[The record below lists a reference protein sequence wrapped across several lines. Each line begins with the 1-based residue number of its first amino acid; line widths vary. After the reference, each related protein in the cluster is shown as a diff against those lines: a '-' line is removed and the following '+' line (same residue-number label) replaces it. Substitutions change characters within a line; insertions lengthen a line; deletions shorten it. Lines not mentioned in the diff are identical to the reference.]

1 MKKTL
6 RLVVALLFLGAAR
19 EACSQEKI
27 RVGQGSISLQSG
39 LMHIGKDRGLFAKY
53 GLTTEVIYIPG
64 GSINVQVLISGNLD
78 LSQLSGAPGVAAN
91 LEGAD
96 LIYFVGLLDKLNYQ
110 LITRP
115 EIRNIEQLKGK
126 KFGVSRFGSSAD
138 FGMRAM
144 LKRSGVDPVKEATIL
159 QIGDEPAR
167 IAAIKSGN
175 IDGTVAN
182 APFGTEAERLK
193 LNIIADSVKMDI
205 PFFNTGLLGSKRY
218 LEKQDAKVM
227 NFLRAYLEAIKV
239 LKTEREYSIKTLA
252 QFTRVQNLKAVQEGY
267 DYFVAQLPSVPYPS
281 VEAMQAVVA
290 QIAETNPKA
299 RNVDAK
305 NYVSDRYLRRL
316 EDEGFREKALGEVTQ
331 RRRHGDKARETHGDK
346 ERGHTEVVG
355 EGLNKSVKATSARKS
370 KTSFA
375 ISSGFST

>member
-1 MKKTL
+1 MKNFIFIATL
-6 RLVVALLFLGAAR
+6 ILSFWLSGWT
-19 EACSQEKI
+19 EAQEKI

-53 GLTTEVIYIPG
+53 GLTTETIYIPG
-64 GSINVQVLISGNLD
+64 GSTNVQVLVSGNLD

-96 LIYFVGLLDKLNYQ
+96 IVYFASLLDKLNYQ

-115 EIRNIEQLKGK
+115 EIKGVEQLKGK
-126 KFGVSRFGSSAD
+126 KFGVSRYGSSAD

-144 LKRSGVDPVKEATIL
+144 LKRVGVDPVKEATIL
-159 QIGDEPAR
+159 KIGDEPAR

-182 APFGTEAERLK
+182 APFGIEAERLK
-193 LNIIADSVKMDI
+193 LNVIADSVKMDI

-218 LEKQDAKVM
+218 LDKQEARVM
-227 NFLRAYLEAIKV
+227 NFLRAYLEAIKI
-239 LKTEREYSIKTLA
+239 LKTEREYSIKALG

-267 DYFVAQLPSVPYPS
+267 DYFVKQLEPVPYPS
-281 VEAMQAVVA
+281 VIAMQAVVD

-299 RNVDAK
+299 RSVDAK
-305 NYVSDRYLRRL
+305 NYVNDRYLKRL
-316 EDEGFREKALGEVTQ
+316 EEEGF
-331 RRRHGDKARETHGDK
+331 
-346 ERGHTEVVG
+346 
-355 EGLNKSVKATSARKS
+355 VKKIWG
-370 KTSFA
+370 K
-375 ISSGFST
+375 

>member
-1 MKKTL
+1 MKNTIGVIAAL
-6 RLVVALLFLGAAR
+6 FFLVGPR
-19 EACSQEKI
+19 EARPQERI
-27 RVGQGSISLQSG
+27 RVGQGSISLQSA

-64 GSINVQVLISGNLD
+64 GSINVQVLVSGNLD

-115 EIRNIEQLKGK
+115 EIKSIEQLKGK

-144 LKRSGVDPVKEATIL
+144 LKRVGVDPVKEATIL

-182 APFGTEAERLK
+182 APFGTDAERLK

-218 LEKQDAKVM
+218 LDKQDAKVM

-239 LKTEREYSIKTLA
+239 LKTEREYSIKALA

-267 DYFVAQLPSVPYPS
+267 DYFVNQLPPVPYPS

-316 EDEGFREKALGEVTQ
+316 EDEGF
-331 RRRHGDKARETHGDK
+331 
-346 ERGHTEVVG
+346 
-355 EGLNKSVKATSARKS
+355 VKKIWG
-370 KTSFA
+370 K
-375 ISSGFST
+375 

>member
-1 MKKTL
+1 MKNIMGVIAAL
-6 RLVVALLFLGAAR
+6 FFLVGAR
-19 EACSQEKI
+19 EACSQERI

-64 GSINVQVLISGNLD
+64 GSINVQVLVSGNLD

-115 EIRNIEQLKGK
+115 EIKGIEQLKGK

-144 LKRSGVDPVKEATIL
+144 LKRVGVDPVKEATIL

-182 APFGTEAERLK
+182 APFGTEAEQLK

-218 LEKQDAKVM
+218 LDKQDAKVM

-239 LKTEREYSIKTLA
+239 LKTEREYAIKALA

-267 DYFVAQLPSVPYPS
+267 DYFVNQLPPVPYPS
-281 VEAMQAVVA
+281 LEAMQAVVA

-305 NYVSDRYLRRL
+305 SYVSDRYLKRL
-316 EDEGFREKALGEVTQ
+316 EDEGF
-331 RRRHGDKARETHGDK
+331 
-346 ERGHTEVVG
+346 
-355 EGLNKSVKATSARKS
+355 VKRLWGK
-370 KTSFA
+370 
-375 ISSGFST
+375 

>member
-1 MKKTL
+1 MKNIIA
-6 RLVVALLFLGAAR
+6 VIAALFLLVGAR
-19 EACSQEKI
+19 EACSQERI

-53 GLTTEVIYIPG
+53 GLATEVIYIPG
-64 GSINVQVLISGNLD
+64 GSINVQVLVSGNLD

-115 EIRNIEQLKGK
+115 EIKSIEQLKGK

-144 LKRSGVDPVKEATIL
+144 LKRVGVDPVKEATIL

-193 LNIIADSVKMDI
+193 LNIIADAVKMDI
-205 PFFNTGLLGSKRY
+205 PFFNTGLLGSKKY

-227 NFLRAYLEAIKV
+227 NFLRGYLEAIKV
-239 LKTEREYSIKTLA
+239 LKTEREYSVKALA

-267 DYFVAQLPSVPYPS
+267 DYFVNQLPPVPYPS
-281 VEAMQAVVA
+281 LEAMQAVVA

-305 NYVSDRYLRRL
+305 NYLTDRYLRRL
-316 EDEGFREKALGEVTQ
+316 EDEGF
-331 RRRHGDKARETHGDK
+331 
-346 ERGHTEVVG
+346 
-355 EGLNKSVKATSARKS
+355 VKKLWAK
-370 KTSFA
+370 
-375 ISSGFST
+375 